1 METRRGALLF
11 STRAGLRTV
20 AAAILPGLRPV
31 LCAVVAR
38 GRLALARIANAA
50 QAVRG
55 VQTSLTVLAGADTLA
70 APAVN
75 ARFAVVLYTV

>member
-1 METRRGALLF
+1 MSGALLS

-38 GRLALARIANAA
+38 GRLALARVANAA
-50 QAVRG
+50 QAIRRA
-55 VQTSLTVLAGADTLA
+55 QASLAVLAKELTLRTTAVLAGLA
-70 APAVN
+70 FILDAV
-75 ARFAVVLYTV
+75 